1 MEKLNG
7 KVALV
12 TGGSRGIGRA
22 IAQRLAEDGAA
33 IALTYHHHA
42 EAAEQVAAGI
52 RAAGGSAVALHAE
65 LDRAEDL
72 TPLFDAAERELGRID
87 IVVANAGT
95 FLFKPIAEVRAS
107 DFEQAFAVNARGSLL
122 TLAEAARRL
131 PSGGRI
137 IGVSTLLTIQPRE
150 GLGLYAASKAAVEQ
164 FVKALAREIGP
175 RGITV
180 NAVSPG
186 PTDTDMV
193 APARRESAPKE
204 TPLRR
209 LGQPRDIADVVA
221 FLASEEARWITGQI
235 IGTNGGLA

>member
-1 MEKLNG
+1 MESLKG

-22 IAQRLAEDGAA
+22 IAQRLARDGASV
-33 IALTYHHHA
+33 ALTYHHNA
-42 EAAEQVAAGI
+42 DAAEEIAAGI
-52 RAAGGSAVALHAE
+52 RQTGGRAMALHAE

-72 TPLFDAAERELGRID
+72 TPLFDAAERELGRLD
-87 IVVANAGT
+87 IVIANAGT
-95 FLFKPIAEVRAS
+95 FLLKPISEARAS
-107 DFEQAFAVNARGSLL
+107 DFEQAFAVNARGTLL
-122 TLAEAARRL
+122 TFAEAARRL
-131 PSGGRI
+131 SEGGRI
-137 IGVSTLLTIQPRE
+137 IGVSTLLTVQPRE
-150 GLGLYAASKAAVEQ
+150 GLGLYSASKAAVEQ

-209 LGQPRDIADVVA
+209 LGQPSDVADVVA

-235 IGTNGGLA
+235 VGVNGGLG